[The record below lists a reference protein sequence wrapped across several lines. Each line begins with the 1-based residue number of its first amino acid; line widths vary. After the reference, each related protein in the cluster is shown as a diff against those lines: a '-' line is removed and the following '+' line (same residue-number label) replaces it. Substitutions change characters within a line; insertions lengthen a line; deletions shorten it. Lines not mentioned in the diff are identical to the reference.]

1 MATTKGRVLI
11 SRNPEEL
18 LKLAGNVYKKHVA
31 DGTASDL
38 NGLDAETYDWSKVG
52 PTIAT
57 CQDLHDLAEEL
68 KGKMEEPYRKRDALL
83 LPIEEHVKGS
93 SAYLKGKYAKQP
105 KKLSNWGFE
114 VDDTPK
120 AAKKKA

>member
-1 MATTKGRVLI
+1 MASTKGRVMV

-18 LKLAGNVYKKHVA
+18 LKLADKVYKKHVA
-31 DGTASDL
+31 DGAASDL
-38 NGLDAETYDWSKVG
+38 NNLDADTYNWAKVG
-52 PTIAT
+52 PTIAP
-57 CQDLHDLAEEL
+57 CLQFHDLAERL
-68 KGKMEEPYRKRDALL
+68 KGEMEEAYRQRDALFAS
-83 LPIEEHVKGS
+83 IDEHVKGS

-105 KKLSNWGFE
+105 KKLGNWGFE

>member
-1 MATTKGRVLI
+1 MATTKGRVVI

-18 LKLAGNVYKKHVA
+18 LKLADKVYTKHVA
-31 DGTASDL
+31 DGATSDL
-38 NGLDAETYDWSKVG
+38 NCLDSTAYDLAKVG

-68 KGKMEEPYRKRDALL
+68 KGKMEEAYRKRDALFT
-83 LPIEEHVKGS
+83 PIEEHVKGS

-120 AAKKKA
+120 AVKKKA

>member
-18 LKLAGNVYKKHVA
+18 LKLADKVYKKHVA
-31 DGTASDL
+31 DSTASDL
-38 NGLDAETYDWSKVG
+38 NGLDSETYDWSKVG
-52 PTIAT
+52 PTITT

-68 KGKMEEPYRKRDALL
+68 KGKMEEAYRKRDALL
-83 LPIEEHVKGS
+83 TPIEEHVKGS

>member
-18 LKLAGNVYKKHVA
+18 LKLADKVYKKHLA

-38 NGLDAETYDWSKVG
+38 NNLDAETYDWSKVG

-68 KGKMEEPYRKRDALL
+68 KGKMEEAYRKRDALL
-83 LPIEEHVKGS
+83 TPIEEHVKGS